1 MKQTPLTNME
11 NRWVLS
17 TKEAFDALVGMGYT
31 SYSNGEYSTKTKILL
46 IDEKRIHRY
55 SSEIHF
61 KSDNRVKQAYYHN
74 DHFYDQPYEEFIIT
88 DEKVPFPE
96 LEDIEWAMV
105 EAPEWMLDTSFRFGG
120 GFVFAGVHH
129 IYMNNTRDDDN
140 DDDDKMFV
148 RLNKSEYSVI
158 KALHENSKDFKVS
171 FKLKEKIN
179 RKLHENRPLALAIG
193 RGLLE
198 GIIISDIIFFN
209 LGAVKINNVGKLV
222 FHNGD
227 YWDDYF
233 TLPDDYIIPEQVLQW
248 MKEYQEQGIK

>member
-11 NRWVLS
+11 NRWVHS
-17 TKEAFDALVGMGYT
+17 TKEAFDALVEMGYAL
-31 SYSNGEYSTKTKILL
+31 YACKYLGYKKLEVASNGIIFQVGAITST
-46 IDEKRIHRY
+46 
-55 SSEIHF
+55 S
-61 KSDNRVKQAYYHN
+61 KQAYYHN
-74 DHFYDQPYEEFIIT
+74 DHFYDQPYEEFTIT

-96 LEDIEWAMV
+96 LEDIEWVMV

-129 IYMNNTRDDDN
+129 IYMNNTK

-179 RKLHENRPLALAIG
+179 RNLHENRPLALAIG
-193 RGLLE
+193 RLIDEKGAPIKVLHDGE
-198 GIIISDIIFFN
+198 TKN
-209 LGAVKINNVGKLV
+209 LYIVSVTGNRFKVGGSTEL
-222 FHNGD
+222 D
-227 YWDDYF
+227 C
-233 TLPDDYIIPEQVLQW
+233 TIPDDYIIPEQVLQW
-248 MKEYQEQGIK
+248 MKEYDHTS